1 MSDRQRARLTA
12 LIPCGNEEQVIRGC
26 LESVQWAD
34 EILVVLDAASHD
46 RSREICEEFTDRI
59 LVHEY
64 VDSASQKNWAIPQA
78 AEPWV
83 MVVDADERVTPELR
97 DRVLEILAEHGGGCD
112 GYRVRRENLY
122 YGQPIRHGGWHA
134 DYLLRLFRRD
144 VGRYQDLRVHAD
156 VEVPGK
162 VGRIEAPFL
171 HDTHRGMRLYLQK
184 FDRYTTW
191 AAEDLYRQGRQPTWW
206 QLFFRPWFRFLKM
219 YFLRLGFLDGMRGLL
234 IAGSAAM
241 VVFTKYAKL
250 WEMRYLDGQGRDGRQ
265 ATDVRGVASEPDEV
279 EPEPTHPSG

>member
-1 MSDRQRARLTA
+1 MADRQRARLTA
-12 LIPCGNEEQVIRGC
+12 LVPCGNEERVIRGC
-26 LESVQWAD
+26 LESVRFAD
-34 EILVVLDAASHD
+34 EVLVVLDAASTD
-46 RSREICEEFTDRI
+46 RSREICEEVADRV

-64 VDSASQKNWAIPQA
+64 VDSATQKNWAIPQA

-83 MVVDADERVTPELR
+83 VVVDADERVTPELR
-97 DRVLEILAEHGGGCD
+97 ERILEVLAEDGGGCD
-112 GYRVRRENLY
+112 GYIIRRENLY
-122 YGQPIRHGGWHA
+122 YGKPVKHGGWHA

-144 VGRYQDLRVHAD
+144 VGRYQQLRVHAD

-171 HDTHRGMRLYLQK
+171 HDTHRGMRPYLTK

-191 AAEDLYRQGRQPTWW
+191 AAEDLFKQGRKPTWS

-219 YFLRLGFLDGMRGLL
+219 YVLRLGFLDGMRGLL

-250 WEMRYLDGQGRDGRQ
+250 WEMHYLRSKGRD
-265 ATDVRGVASEPDEV
+265 ALAETDVRGAEEGAPR
-279 EPEPTHPSG
+279 